1 MVDGFLGIGFWEIL
15 LVFVVIIAV
24 LGPRRLPEIA
34 GRLGTL
40 FRRLKMAS
48 HDLTSALTKEVE
60 GTRLKKD
67 ENPLDSL
74 KKAAVDLK
82 SSLIKEVDDASS
94 TKEDETPQ
102 GKAEEPKTQ
111 A

>member
-15 LVFVVIIAV
+15 LVFVVIIAI

-48 HDLTSALTKEVE
+48 RDLTSALTKEVE
-60 GTRLKKD
+60 GTPLKKD

-74 KKAAVDLK
+74 KKAAIDFK
-82 SSLIKEVDDASS
+82 SSLTKEVDDAPA
-94 TKEDETPQ
+94 KEDKTPQ
-102 GKAEEPKTQ
+102 GEAEEPETQ

>member
-1 MVDGFLGIGFWEIL
+1 
-15 LVFVVIIAV
+15 
-24 LGPRRLPEIA
+24 
-34 GRLGTL
+34 
-40 FRRLKMAS
+40 MAS

-60 GTRLKKD
+60 GTPLKKD

-74 KKAAVDLK
+74 KQAAVDLK
-82 SSLIKEVDDASS
+82 SSLTKAVGDAPS
-94 TKEDETPQ
+94 KEDETPQ

>member
-1 MVDGFLGIGFWEIL
+1 
-15 LVFVVIIAV
+15 

-34 GRLGTL
+34 GRLGTF

-60 GTRLKKD
+60 GTSLKKGED
-67 ENPLDSL
+67 SLDSL
-74 KKAAVDLK
+74 KKAAIDLK
-82 SSLIKEVDDASS
+82 SSLTKEVDD
-94 TKEDETPQ
+94 TPTNEDETPQ
-102 GKAEEPKTQ
+102 GEAEEPKTQ